1 MRSLFAIL
9 FLLSASLAY
18 SAPALAQDNAAIA
31 NEAAADTG
39 NASAAPVANATQ
51 PNATNADQGQ
61 GAQGQSGANSG
72 TAPAPQVITESGK
85 VLVVLFVLAAIL
97 ESALAW
103 FFNLQFFAATFNGR
117 SVKPLISCLFA
128 LAVTFGFKSVLLI
141 DLFAKYS
148 YDTSGADAHFLCRL
162 IESLVLAGGS
172 AGVNRLLRNLGIR
185 PIDPIAERNPTPP
198 PQEAWLAVEHS
209 RTNAV
214 GPVAVE
220 ISIGTNP
227 ATPAGIWQVAGQIS
241 GRKRLTGISRWLF
254 RDRSRFPASG
264 GYAVLPGAPIMVRL
278 SWTKPDG
285 TVVYSPVWGPNALA
299 DRAIVDIALPI

>member
-1 MRSLFAIL
+1 MRSLLAIF
-9 FLLSASLAY
+9 FLLSASLAS
-18 SAPALAQDNAAIA
+18 SAPALAQDNAAVT
-31 NEAAADTG
+31 NETVADTG
-39 NASAAPVANATQ
+39 NSSAAPVTNTTQ
-51 PNATNADQGQ
+51 STTTPADQGQ
-61 GAQGQSGANSG
+61 DQPNTNSG

-117 SVKPLISCLFA
+117 SVKPVISCLFA
-128 LAVTFGFKSVLLI
+128 LAVTYGFKSVLLI
-141 DLFAKYS
+141 GLFAQYS

-198 PQEAWLAVEHS
+198 PQEAWLAVAHD

-227 ATPAGIWQVAGQIS
+227 ATPASIWQVAGQIT

-264 GYAVLPGAPIMVRL
+264 GYAVMPGAPIMVRL
-278 SWTKPDG
+278 SWTRPDG

-299 DRAIVDIALPI
+299 DRAIVDIVLPI